1 MTSSLGWVVLD
12 EQHQRDVMN
21 TLALLQ
27 EPGTIDE
34 LGLGTVRDALSNLL
48 FPGTSVL
55 YTRAKYLLF
64 VPWIYDE
71 VVGSGL
77 WGERAVAEVRRRE
90 VQLIDALLREEQR
103 LKENDPTVVVPGII
117 GREARGNLK
126 TMPSSVY
133 WAGLRRFGILSR
145 EAVLNNCLRARSR
158 PTQGRVRLS
167 RDEDGN
173 LAADTGA
180 WYDLPIR
187 EDSSHRAT
195 FDLTSAQA
203 RYLRERIRVTAT
215 GTMLD
220 WLLDQDPADLVA
232 GDAPWKHPK
241 LAQLPNSLAR
251 RVEMARWFSTLA
263 RGATLLY
270 TLMLAQASP
279 FLTPSDGATALAD
292 DVADWHQSFHAEA
305 DHRPDDLWQVV
316 RRDRIPAGTVAFIEK
331 WFACVSTSASL
342 VTSHPARDL
351 LQDRESRLKR
361 GRARLT
367 NLRLLENWTPPRQ
380 VGAMTYRW
388 PVVRTVI
395 GDIARGLMEP
405 NGALT

>member
-1 MTSSLGWVVLD
+1 MTSSLTWVVLD
-12 EQHQRDVMN
+12 EQHQRDVM
-21 TLALLQ
+21 TTVALLQ

-77 WGERAVAEVRRRE
+77 RGERAVTEVRRRE
-90 VQLIDALLREEQR
+90 VRLIDSLLREEQR
-103 LKENDPTVVVPGII
+103 LQEDDPTVVVPGII

-133 WAGLRRFGILSR
+133 WAGLRRLGILSR

-158 PTQGRVRLS
+158 EKQGRVRLS

-173 LAADTGA
+173 LAPDSGA
-180 WYDLPIR
+180 WYDLPDPDDFSR
-187 EDSSHRAT
+187 YAT
-195 FDLTSAQA
+195 FDLNAAQA

-232 GDAPWKHPK
+232 GDAPWTHPEVT
-241 LAQLPNSLAR
+241 QLPDGLAR
-251 RVEMARWFSTLA
+251 QVEMARWFSQLA
-263 RGATLLY
+263 QGATLLY

-279 FLTPSDGATALAD
+279 FLTPDDGAAALAAE
-292 DVADWHQSFHAEA
+292 VADWHQRFLGEA
-305 DHRPDDLWQVV
+305 AHTPDDLWRVV
-316 RRDRIPAGTVAFIEK
+316 RRDRLRPDTVAFIEQ
-331 WFACVSTSASL
+331 WFAYAATSASL
-342 VTSHPARDL
+342 ATSQPAREWL
-351 LQDRESRLKR
+351 TRREFRLKG

-380 VGAMTYRW
+380 VGTMTYRW
-388 PVVRTVI
+388 PMVCTVV
-395 GDIARGLMEP
+395 GDIGRGLTEP
-405 NGALT
+405 DDALT